1 MPPLRFGESF
11 ELDPGG
17 YLLRRS
23 GQALRLER
31 IPMEILLLLTEQRG
45 QLVTRE
51 QIVERV
57 WGKNAYLDVDNS
69 INGAIRK
76 IRQVLKDDPE
86 HPRFIQTVTGRGYRF
101 IAALRDA
108 EEPGAAGAA
117 ALGQLV
123 TPSPSQPRA
132 RVWLGPGLALLLLG
146 LAAVAVIL
154 SQWRTLAPEGRIMV
168 AVLPFAN
175 LTGDSRQEYFS
186 DGLTEEMITQLGNRD
201 PERLGV
207 IARTSVMHYK
217 NDREPLDRIVREL
230 GVQYVLEGSVRRDAN
245 HVRITA
251 QLIRAS
257 DQTRVWARQYD
268 REPARLLTLQGEITQ
283 AIADEIQSSLGR
295 PRIGAR
301 ADSVQSEHAFAAYDL
316 YLRGQYLFNKRTVPD
331 LERAIRFFQQAAAA
345 DTGYARAYAALADAY
360 VLLAGY
366 SARPPRDVY
375 SHARAAVLRALEL
388 DPALAEAHTA
398 FALIVQNSEL
408 AWQAA
413 DQEFRRAIELNPNY
427 ATAHHWY
434 AEHLMWRGRFAEALQ
449 ESERA
454 RRLDPLS
461 LIIAA
466 DNGAILYFSRQY
478 DRAIEKWQSVQ
489 QLEPAFPRAHLIGG
503 AYVQKGMFAEALA
516 DLESQRSQVAPTVY
530 WAVITSIYGHAGRA
544 ADARATLHELRQ
556 SIRRRPV
563 AAVFIAGAYAGV
575 GDKDS
580 TMTWLE
586 RAYAEHPSELTS
598 LKVDPAWDLVRS
610 EPRFQR
616 LLERVGLAR

>member
-245 HVRITA
+245 HVR
-251 QLIRAS
+251 R
-257 DQTRVWARQYD
+257 
-268 REPARLLTLQGEITQ
+268 
-283 AIADEIQSSLGR
+283 
-295 PRIGAR
+295 
-301 ADSVQSEHAFAAYDL
+301 
-316 YLRGQYLFNKRTVPD
+316 
-331 LERAIRFFQQAAAA
+331 
-345 DTGYARAYAALADAY
+345 
-360 VLLAGY
+360 
-366 SARPPRDVY
+366 
-375 SHARAAVLRALEL
+375 
-388 DPALAEAHTA
+388 
-398 FALIVQNSEL
+398 
-408 AWQAA
+408 
-413 DQEFRRAIELNPNY
+413 PNY
-427 ATAHHWY
+427 GSAHS
-434 AEHLMWRGRFAEALQ
+434 G
-449 ESERA
+449 
-454 RRLDPLS
+454 
-461 LIIAA
+461 
-466 DNGAILYFSRQY
+466 
-478 DRAIEKWQSVQ
+478 
-489 QLEPAFPRAHLIGG
+489 
-503 AYVQKGMFAEALA
+503 KGS
-516 DLESQRSQVAPTVY
+516 D
-530 WAVITSIYGHAGRA
+530 
-544 ADARATLHELRQ
+544 
-556 SIRRRPV
+556 
-563 AAVFIAGAYAGV
+563 AGV
-575 GDKDS
+575 GAAIRP
-580 TMTWLE
+580 
-586 RAYAEHPSELTS
+586 RAGR
-598 LKVDPAWDLVRS
+598 PADA
-610 EPRFQR
+610 P
-616 LLERVGLAR
+616 G